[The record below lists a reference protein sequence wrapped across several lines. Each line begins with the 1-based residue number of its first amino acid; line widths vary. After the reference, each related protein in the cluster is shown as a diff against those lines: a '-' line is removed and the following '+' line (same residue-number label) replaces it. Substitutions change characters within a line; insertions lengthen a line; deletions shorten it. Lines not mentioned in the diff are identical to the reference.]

1 MSWRKY
7 LRDQLLYLAW
17 AVALAVAMTGVY
29 ALLLVILGRPLW

>member
-7 LRDQLLYLAW
+7 LRDQMLSLAW
-17 AVALAVAMTGVY
+17 AVALAVAMTGLY